1 MKDDADTG
9 IETELKFAID
19 AADLPALRAHPM
31 FAGVADKR
39 QLLEATYFDTPDGLL
54 HEAGFSLRLRR
65 SGETVVQTLKGKRPE
80 GCGFLSRDEHE
91 HVVADG
97 ALDEPA
103 LAERLPPDLLH
114 RVRGRLGPRFTM
126 VVTRCAWRI
135 DATGGVVEV
144 CTDEGR
150 IVAGERSEPIAEVE
164 FELVSGEPA
173 ALFALARSALSA
185 VPLHLQPLAKSDRG
199 HRLSGGK
206 ADAVGGAA
214 PALAADA
221 TTVAAMRSLA
231 GPLVRA
237 IAVERS
243 TVITDSDAEAIHRL
257 RVLLRK
263 QRTLLDLADAM
274 LPGALPQGIAATMRE
289 AFKRLGEARDLD
301 ILQAIV
307 PVNQMEAAD
316 DLSAI
321 ARARNAALLKARA
334 VLASRAFAEAMLDLL
349 AFAEGLD
356 GGPIDAAAE
365 APALSRAA
373 AALDARWRA
382 IRHGRRPGR
391 LDAARRHKLRIRAK
405 RLRDATEF
413 LSGLF
418 REPRAEKRVQKLLGT
433 LRDLQ
438 DSLGGLNDRDNA
450 WRLGKAWLGKPLS
463 TALALKPDV
472 RVEKAAIRDADAAFR
487 SLRKRK
493 RYWRAARPSAQ

>member
-1 MKDDADTG
+1 MTDAADKG

-31 FAGVADKR
+31 FAGVTDTR
-39 QLLEATYFDTPDGLL
+39 QLLEATYFDTPDCLL

-65 SGETVVQTLKGKRPE
+65 SGETVVQTLKGKRA
-80 GCGFLSRDEHE
+80 GGSGFLSRDEHE

-103 LAERLPPDLLH
+103 LAEALPPDLLH
-114 RVRGRLGPRFTM
+114 RVRGRLEPRFSM

-135 DATGGVVEV
+135 DAAGGVVDV
-144 CTDEGR
+144 STDEGR
-150 IVAGERSEPIAEVE
+150 IIAGERSEPIAEAE
-164 FELVSGEPA
+164 FELVSGEA
-173 ALFALARSALSA
+173 SALFALARSALAA

-199 HRLSGGK
+199 YRLAGGK
-206 ADAVGGAA
+206 PEAES
-214 PALAADA
+214 PALPLGPDA
-221 TTVAAMRSLA
+221 TTAAAMRSLI

-243 TVITDSDAEAIHRL
+243 TVMTDSDAEAIHRL

-274 LPGALPQGIAATMRE
+274 LPAALPPMIADTMRE
-289 AFKRLGEARDLD
+289 AFKKLGEARDLD
-301 ILQAIV
+301 ILQAVV

-316 DLSAI
+316 DLASI
-321 ARARNAALLKARA
+321 ARERNAALLRART

-349 AFAEGLD
+349 AFAEGID
-356 GGPIDAAAE
+356 GDPVGAE
-365 APALSRAA
+365 APVLSRAA
-373 AALDARWRA
+373 AVLDARWGA
-382 IRHGRRPGR
+382 IRGSRRPGR
-391 LDAARRHKLRIRAK
+391 LRVARRHKLRIRAK

-418 REPRAEKRVQKLLGT
+418 QDGQAQKRAQKLLAT
-433 LRDLQ
+433 LRELQ
-438 DSLGGLNDRDNA
+438 DALGGLNDRDNA

-463 TALALKPDV
+463 AALGLKPDR
-472 RVEKAAIRDADAAFR
+472 RVEKSAIREADDAFHR
-487 SLRKRK
+487 LRKRR
-493 RYWRAARPSAQ
+493 RYWRGAGSSVQ